1 MWEASFCGRVSDT
14 GPSQILGGVFRGGHR
29 SWGPPILIS
38 NIVVAG
44 AGMDLVL
51 VGLGW
56 TLYPAEGR

>member
-14 GPSQILGGVFRGGHR
+14 GPSQILGGVFRGGHW

-44 AGMDLVL
+44 AGMDLVS
-51 VGLGW
+51 VGLGMDVV
-56 TLYPAEGR
+56 PS

>member
-14 GPSQILGGVFRGGHR
+14 GPSQILGGVFRDGHR

-44 AGMDLVL
+44 AGMDLVA
-51 VGLGW
+51 VGLGMNVV
-56 TLYPAEGR
+56 PS

>member
-29 SWGPPILIS
+29 SLGPPILIS

-44 AGMDLVL
+44 AGMDLVS
-51 VGLGW
+51 VGLGMDVV
-56 TLYPAEGR
+56 PS